1 MSVITRPRGRDLM
14 VAELRS
20 FASELAERPD
30 LWIDCVTHDPTQR
43 RYEEL
48 LCDEHITAWLICWMA
63 DHDTGFHDHD
73 ASAGA
78 VAVVGGSVREER
90 LTIDGRPRERVF
102 AAGGVFSFSPADIH
116 RIRHAGSGPAVTL
129 HVYSPPL
136 LRMGAYFVG
145 ADGVLARRPMSPQE
159 ELQPLQGIGAAP

>member
-1 MSVITRPRGRDLM
+1 MPVSLTGTPHPMSVITRPRGRDLM

-78 VAVVGGSVREER
+78 VAVVGGSSRCKASAR
-90 LTIDGRPRERVF
+90 HRRRP
-102 AAGGVFSFSPADIH
+102 
-116 RIRHAGSGPAVTL
+116 
-129 HVYSPPL
+129 
-136 LRMGAYFVG
+136 GARST
-145 ADGVLARRPMSPQE
+145 ARRTVDGP
-159 ELQPLQGIGAAP
+159 GAR

>member
-48 LCDEHITAWLICWMA
+48 LCDEHITAWLICWMD